1 MMDDTAFSEFLDESI
16 PLWRDDPVMFF
27 REVLNFEPDEWQAQ
41 AARDLAANPKVSIKS
56 GQGVGKTGLEAAVFL
71 WFVTCFPHPRIVA
84 TAPTKQQLHDVL
96 WSEISKWMSKSE
108 LLSILLKWTKTYV
121 YMVGEEKRWFGVAR
135 TATKPENMQGF
146 HEDNMLFIV
155 DEASGVADPI
165 MEAILGT
172 LSGANNKLLLCGNP
186 TKTSGTFY
194 DSHTRD
200 RALYKCHTVSSM
212 DSTRTNK
219 ENIDSLV
226 RKYGWDSN
234 VVRVRV
240 RGEFPNQEDDVFIPL
255 SIIEQCSSRLLELDD
270 TDGMQFVS
278 LGVDVARFGDDETI
292 IYRNYHGHCKIVR
305 NRRGQNLM
313 ATVGD
318 IVQEFKKI
326 YREHLAYE
334 GKVYVQIDDTGL
346 GGGVTDRLKEVRKE
360 QKLYKMQVI
369 PINAAEKIETDTA
382 AGKDAAER
390 YNNLTTAMWA
400 SMRDLL
406 DNKQIV
412 IEDDEQTIGQLSSR
426 KYTMASNGKLEIEPK
441 KEMKKRGLDSPD
453 RALALAL
460 ALAPALAP
468 VLALARVAIIS
479 VQLPALSLVL
489 AVAAVRVVEIPVVP
503 DAQIAAWEPAKA
515 IVLEAAE
522 PAAEDALHPVHQAAR
537 VIVAGPA
544 GISATDRRLHRYIHL
559 IRRKK

>member
-1 MMDDTAFSEFLDESI
+1 M
-16 PLWRDDPVMFF
+16 
-27 REVLNFEPDEWQAQ
+27 
-41 AARDLAANPKVSIKS
+41 AANPKVSIKS
-56 GQGVGKTGLEAAVFL
+56 GQGVGKTGLEAAAFL

-326 YREHLAYE
+326 YREHPTYE

-453 RALALAL
+453 RADALAL
-460 ALAPALAP
+460 ALYLGKIKKHTGTAPSAGAM
-468 VLALARVAIIS
+468 
-479 VQLPALSLVL
+479 QKLSK
-489 AVAAVRVVEIPVVP
+489 
-503 DAQIAAWEPAKA
+503 DNYW
-515 IVLEAAE
+515 
-522 PAAEDALHPVHQAAR
+522 
-537 VIVAGPA
+537 G
-544 GISATDRRLHRYIHL
+544 
-559 IRRKK
+559 